1 MTNNITQKQRSQK
14 DLEGFICDMNFLYFS
29 FWISFACLVKSS
41 SAEVAE
47 PEDLRTDE
55 VSGDAVEGGFFHA
68 DCSEWSQSIYF

>member
-1 MTNNITQKQRSQK
+1 
-14 DLEGFICDMNFLYFS
+14 MNFLYFS

-55 VSGDAVEGGFFHA
+55 VSGDVVEGGFFHA
-68 DCSEWSQSIYF
+68 DCSEWSQSIDF